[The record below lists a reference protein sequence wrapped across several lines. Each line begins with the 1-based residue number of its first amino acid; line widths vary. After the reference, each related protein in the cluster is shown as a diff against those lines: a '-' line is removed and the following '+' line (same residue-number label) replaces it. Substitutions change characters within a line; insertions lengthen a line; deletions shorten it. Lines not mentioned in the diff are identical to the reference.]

1 MKDGVE
7 KTGNLLDDK
16 GFRTNNEIKIDGLQL
31 KLCGYEGL
39 IANSQ
44 VDSSNGKFQIVF
56 DSSEQA
62 VDYILTKKQLG
73 IELTGQDVSLLS
85 QTLWQNPKQGQL
97 ASEFKGYALNNAD
110 EFKKLGININEKNV
124 GVFVDRVVKNTCVIN
139 SIYENVVLSVATDR
153 IESVPKSYG
162 DMYFTA
168 YSNKLLQKDGINLK
182 GYVDDLNN
190 IQNFANTISNGNFK
204 ISGATTYKNGITT
217 DNTSYGLSTREV
229 YNKIPSIIE
238 NSSSGASGG
247 RIKVDGGGHNMTQ
260 FNTKVYDTGQPNNP
274 NSPRTHGREYNK
286 NIYKP
291 NNTQSIW
298 TLTPYE

>member
-1 MKDGVE
+1 
-7 KTGNLLDDK
+7 
-16 GFRTNNEIKIDGLQL
+16 
-31 KLCGYEGL
+31 
-39 IANSQ
+39 
-44 VDSSNGKFQIVF
+44 VDSAKGKFQIVF

-73 IELTGQDVSLLS
+73 LELTGDDASLLS

-97 ASEFKGYALNNAD
+97 ASEFKEYVLNNAD

-124 GVFVDRVVKNTCVIN
+124 GVFVDRVVRNTCVIN
-139 SIYENVVLSVATDR
+139 SIYENVVLSITTDR

-162 DMYFTA
+162 DMYLTA
-168 YSNKLLQKDGINLK
+168 YSNKLIQKDGINLR

-190 IQNFANTISNGNFK
+190 IQKFANTISNGNFE

-217 DNTSYGLSTREV
+217 DNTSYGLTRKEV

-247 RIKVDGGGHNMTQ
+247 RIKVDGGGHNITQ
-260 FNTKVYDTGQPNNP
+260 LNSEVFDTGRPNNP
-274 NSPRTHGREYNK
+274 NSPRKHGTEYNE
-286 NIYKP
+286 IYKR
-291 NNTQSIW
+291 NNTQSFW
-298 TLTPYE
+298 ELTPYN